1 MKNGIMK
8 RALSTVVAGFLAITS
23 SPFAAKTSIEADA
36 AKVLT
41 TSPGHTQE
49 TGWYN
54 DYHHE
59 IWQADTPNSSTM
71 TLADDGGGFSTSWKC
86 GPNGSRGNF
95 LARRGLFYGR
105 NTGKHWQDHGN
116 FTCDFDCEW
125 SAGSAGNSRICI
137 YGWTENPLVEFYIIE
152 DWKNWVPSS
161 SSAKQITVDGSVY
174 DVFTNQMNSYN
185 ITNSNGPFTQYIS
198 VRKTPRTSGR
208 ISIYKHF
215 EAWESLGM
223 KMGDFY
229 EVAFNVEGWES
240 DGQANVKKNIIKTN
254 GGGEETTTSEPATAP
269 EPDKDGNYLAE
280 GFESGKGSFTGRGD
294 ATVSVDTENY
304 YDGKS
309 SLKISGRTKNW
320 HGGAI
325 KLDSSTFVPGNTYSI
340 SAAALQKSGSTK
352 DLKLTLEYTAGD
364 QDWKEVASADAKSG
378 EWTKLENTE
387 FTIPSGASDM
397 TLYIESSDET
407 LDIFLDSVQIA
418 KKGKSSNVKT
428 GGGTVGGSTTST
440 ITTNTTSSY
449 SEKIN
454 YDDAQLKYVFGK
466 YFKFGTC
473 VSQNEV
479 GKSPDFIRKHFNSIT
494 PENELKPDQILDQ
507 NASKSMGNNV
517 NPQVRLGYGAKKIL
531 DFAAKYNIPVRG
543 HTLIWHSQ
551 TPAWLFKENF
561 DDNGATVSK
570 ETMNKRIDNFIKNTF
585 DLLKKEYPTVK
596 FYAYDV
602 ANECFDDQN
611 GGLRSAGW
619 NQRDGQSP
627 WTLIY
632 GDDSFLEVAF
642 TSAKKYAPAD
652 CKLFYNDYN
661 EYYNPKHK
669 NIVNLCQKLYSKGL
683 LDGVGMQSHLGT
695 SQPDLNTYKQALA
708 DFQAIGCEI
717 QVTELD
723 ITKDNGASDD
733 AQASVYKNIVSAI
746 MNTKNVTSLTVWG
759 TNDSA
764 SWRSPQSPLL
774 FNGSYQPKAA
784 FNSIVSLVN
793 KSDWS
798 TGETEQPTTQ
808 ERTTEEP
815 TTEAPTSSSK
825 VTKYGDANCDKII
838 NIADAVLVMQVAT
851 NPDKY
856 AKGKTSYSISEI
868 GEANADV
875 DGKAGLTNQDA
886 LLIQKFKLG
895 LITEFPAQKKTNVT
909 TTKQT
914 TTEPTTINDV
924 PANYFKSSFNSS
936 SDSWKGRGDASVA
949 VNKDNYIS
957 GSSLKVTGRSKNW
970 NGAEIALDSSFVAG
984 GTYSISAGVLQR
996 VSESDNFKI
1005 SLEYTASNGE
1015 KDYNT
1020 IAEGKASKD
1029 TWTKLENTAYT
1040 VPDGA
1045 TDLIMYIETAE
1056 TTIDFYID
1064 EVAVQAKGTKS
1075 SITTGSGTVSKEE
1088 EITTGKVDPSKPM
1101 IAISFDDGCSPAN
1114 NKKIVDALTEQGFHA
1129 TFFYVKNWSQ
1139 GADNQ
1144 AEIKYAYSKGMEIAN
1159 HSTTH
1164 PYLGQKSS
1172 YEVRQEVDGCHDY
1185 LKSIIG
1191 AEPSKLLRLPYLDQG
1206 GAVKSTLTD
1215 YGLVTCAID
1224 TEDWKDETS
1233 TSQIVQTIKNA
1244 MSNGSGNGAVV
1255 LCHETKDK
1263 TVAAIQELAPYIKAQ
1278 GWQIVTISE
1287 MYAAKGKSI
1296 PYGQI
1301 ITRV

>member
-387 FTIPSGASDM
+387 FTIPSGASSM

-428 GGGTVGGSTTST
+428 GGGTVDGSTSST
-440 ITTNTTSSY
+440 ITTTKTT
-449 SEKIN
+449 
-454 YDDAQLKYVFGK
+454 
-466 YFKFGTC
+466 
-473 VSQNEV
+473 
-479 GKSPDFIRKHFNSIT
+479 
-494 PENELKPDQILDQ
+494 
-507 NASKSMGNNV
+507 
-517 NPQVRLGYGAKKIL
+517 
-531 DFAAKYNIPVRG
+531 
-543 HTLIWHSQ
+543 
-551 TPAWLFKENF
+551 
-561 DDNGATVSK
+561 
-570 ETMNKRIDNFIKNTF
+570 ETT
-585 DLLKKEYPTVK
+585 
-596 FYAYDV
+596 A
-602 ANECFDDQN
+602 
-611 GGLRSAGW
+611 
-619 NQRDGQSP
+619 
-627 WTLIY
+627 
-632 GDDSFLEVAF
+632 
-642 TSAKKYAPAD
+642 
-652 CKLFYNDYN
+652 
-661 EYYNPKHK
+661 
-669 NIVNLCQKLYSKGL
+669 
-683 LDGVGMQSHLGT
+683 
-695 SQPDLNTYKQALA
+695 
-708 DFQAIGCEI
+708 
-717 QVTELD
+717 
-723 ITKDNGASDD
+723 
-733 AQASVYKNIVSAI
+733 
-746 MNTKNVTSLTVWG
+746 
-759 TNDSA
+759 SA
-764 SWRSPQSPLL
+764 SGLPAGVLL
-774 FNGSYQPKAA
+774 
-784 FNSIVSLVN
+784 
-793 KSDWS
+793 
-798 TGETEQPTTQ
+798 
-808 ERTTEEP
+808 
-815 TTEAPTSSSK
+815 
-825 VTKYGDANCDKII
+825 GDANCDKLI

-856 AKGKTSYSISEI
+856 DVGKSSSSISEMGAI
-868 GEANADV
+868 NGDV
-875 DGKAGLTNQDA
+875 DGSKGLTNKDA
-886 LLIQKFKLG
+886 LTIQKYKLG
-895 LITEFPAQKKTNVT
+895 LIKEFDSPYKGEQTTQTTSKVVT
-909 TTKQT
+909 QQT
-914 TTEPTTINDV
+914 TTTTVITTT
-924 PANYFKSSFNSS
+924 PNYNGNYMKTIQLQSNAPSGFDQK
-936 SDSWKGRGDASVA
+936 KGGVD
-949 VNKDNYIS
+949 Y
-957 GSSLKVTGRSKNW
+957 GTMEKVTYYSKAASGNKQM
-970 NGAEIALDSSFVAG
+970 NVILPPGYNKNEKYPVLYALHGIG
-984 GTYSISAGVLQR
+984 GTEDSMPGMGVQAMLG
-996 VSESDNFKI
+996 N
-1005 SLEYTASNGE
+1005 A
-1015 KDYNT
+1015 
-1020 IAEGKASKD
+1020 IAEGISEKMIIVCPDMLTGPGSRMGFDQQSMRSYDKVRED
-1029 TWTKLENTAYT
+1029 IIESIMPYMEEHYSVKTGRDNTAISGFSLGGREALYT
-1040 VPDGA
+1040 GV
-1045 TDLIMYIETAE
+1045 
-1056 TTIDFYID
+1056 
-1064 EVAVQAKGTKS
+1064 TKS
-1075 SITTGSGTVSKEE
+1075 EYFGYIGAACPAPGIFPTTDYIMTHEGSLKNEKDFV
-1088 EITTGKVDPSKPM
+1088 PSTKPYM
-1101 IAISFDDGCSPAN
+1101 LFISSGGDTDSVVKGYPESYD
-1114 NKKIVDALTEQGFHA
+1114 KALT
-1129 TFFYVKNWSQ
+1129 
-1139 GADNQ
+1139 
-1144 AEIKYAYSKGMEIAN
+1144 
-1159 HSTTH
+1159 
-1164 PYLGQKSS
+1164 
-1172 YEVRQEVDGCHDY
+1172 
-1185 LKSIIG
+1185 
-1191 AEPSKLLRLPYLDQG
+1191 
-1206 GAVKSTLTD
+1206 
-1215 YGLVTCAID
+1215 
-1224 TEDWKDETS
+1224 
-1233 TSQIVQTIKNA
+1233 
-1244 MSNGSGNGAVV
+1244 SNGVEHLFQHIVGGGHDNS
-1255 LCHETKDK
+1255 
-1263 TVAAIQELAPYIKAQ
+1263 TVTPHFYNFLKYVFKAA
-1278 GWQIVTISE
+1278 
-1287 MYAAKGKSI
+1287 
-1296 PYGQI
+1296 
-1301 ITRV
+1301 